1 MSRTN
6 IESEKTIMKMTEF
19 PFVKVFQPEPDNN
32 FSYLYD
38 LRSHAL
44 EYYRAQP
51 FPDAATPGW
60 RKVSYQDLQ
69 TQAYRLPEA
78 NTPTL
83 EQPAL
88 DMPVLYSNDMLVVQR
103 VFAQNG
109 NRLFVSKTLEKGM
122 MCGLTSDPS
131 MKFPRKIIE
140 KIGQII
146 PPTSDKFTAF
156 GYAFAQDSAVLFID
170 EGVEVKTP
178 LFYQENFQGE
188 KLAIPS
194 STLIY
199 LARNSSATLIRQQR
213 NVGSSDIFNAGV
225 TEIFLEEGAKLD
237 ILDLCTASHQTWE
250 FQNQKAELAKN
261 AALNWF
267 TLYTGSGFSKSQQQV
282 DMTGQGSQALVTG
295 LFLPMGTQRF
305 NMDTIQNHLAENTTS
320 DLLYRGVVDGESQ
333 SRWQGMIYVDKKALR
348 TDGYQANHNL
358 ILSKTARIDAIPGLE
373 ILTDDV
379 RCSHG
384 VTITNIDEDQLFY
397 LKSRGISEPDGVD
410 LIVTGFIQK
419 ALDRISSEVLKQM
432 ILEEF
437 ISRINKTML

>member
-1 MSRTN
+1 MA
-6 IESEKTIMKMTEF
+6 EF
-19 PFVKVFQPEPDNN
+19 HFVKAFQPEPDNN

-109 NRLFVSKTLEKGM
+109 NRFFVSKTLEKGM

-188 KLAIPS
+188 KTGD
-194 STLIY
+194 TL
-199 LARNSSATLIRQQR
+199 
-213 NVGSSDIFNAGV
+213 FN
-225 TEIFLEEGAKLD
+225 
-237 ILDLCTASHQTWE
+237 LDLPGSEFFCHSHP
-250 FQNQKAELAKN
+250 AAKKCGILRYIQRRSDGN
-261 AALNWF
+261 I
-267 TLYTGSGFSKSQQQV
+267 SGRR
-282 DMTGQGSQALVTG
+282 SQA
-295 LFLPMGTQRF
+295 
-305 NMDTIQNHLAENTTS
+305 
-320 DLLYRGVVDGESQ
+320 
-333 SRWQGMIYVDKKALR
+333 
-348 TDGYQANHNL
+348 GY
-358 ILSKTARIDAIPGLE
+358 S
-373 ILTDDV
+373 
-379 RCSHG
+379 
-384 VTITNIDEDQLFY
+384 
-397 LKSRGISEPDGVD
+397 
-410 LIVTGFIQK
+410 
-419 ALDRISSEVLKQM
+419 
-432 ILEEF
+432 
-437 ISRINKTML
+437 